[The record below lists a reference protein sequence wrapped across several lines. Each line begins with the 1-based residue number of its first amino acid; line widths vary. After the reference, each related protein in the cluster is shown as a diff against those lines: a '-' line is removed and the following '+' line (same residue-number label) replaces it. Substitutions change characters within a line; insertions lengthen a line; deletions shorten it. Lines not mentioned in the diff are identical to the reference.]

1 MEGPAAMRLR
11 EAAYSVRREEFGRI
25 EYAFEYAS
33 HLRGIDEALYIG
45 RLAAALH
52 GITAE
57 TRELRAVV
65 EEPAQVLLERWEGR
79 EPVFL
84 QSFHGEQRNQP
95 HQRAHAELG
104 VAAVALAQ
112 HVVKETVLFVP
123 QLVIAVAH
131 VLHGGADVDEV
142 LEELGGE
149 ALVTLV
155 LKRELERDA
164 HHVQRIHRHPPGGVA
179 LLEHGAARQRLAA
192 VEHGDVVEAENAH
205 SLACSFL
212 FGCLLFTISM
222 RHRNTNT
229 FACASSAS
237 GSAMKA
243 RSHAANQ
250 G

>member
-95 HQRAHAELG
+95 RQRAHAELG

-112 HVVKETVLFVP
+112 HVVKETNHNNP
-123 QLVIAVAH
+123 QKENT
-131 VLHGGADVDEV
+131 DTQEQQNDNEEDEV
-142 LEELGGE
+142 LEDLGGE

-155 LKRELERDA
+155 LMRELE
-164 HHVQRIHRHPPGGVA
+164 
-179 LLEHGAARQRLAA
+179 
-192 VEHGDVVEAENAH
+192 
-205 SLACSFL
+205 
-212 FGCLLFTISM
+212 
-222 RHRNTNT
+222 
-229 FACASSAS
+229 
-237 GSAMKA
+237 
-243 RSHAANQ
+243 
-250 G
+250 